1 MNDPQEIN
9 RTFNRP
15 FSKAAF
21 LLLLLLLLPTPKAYC
36 RNEAVTIPLIAAD
49 YYGWAYTEA
58 FMDKSYVYGW
68 STAGVD
74 TLGWTI
80 LLTRKEYSG
89 LFFVNVAGIAK
100 TVYPVVQLLASS
112 DSDTRSRAWIALGTH
127 TATLIS
133 LELLG
138 KPALSIQTM
147 VPKNGGYGASLA
159 FRF

>member
-1 MNDPQEIN
+1 MNHTQKIN
-9 RTFNRP
+9 WNLNYPLLKTAFY
-15 FSKAAF
+15 F
-21 LLLLLLLLPTPKAYC
+21 LLLFLFQTPEAYC

-58 FMDKSYVYGW
+58 FMDKSYIFGW

-74 TLGWTI
+74 TLGWT
-80 LLTRKEYSG
+80 LVLTTKEYSG